1 MCGSCSN
8 WVDFVKSGCEKSWAE
23 VQADSFGFECRGCT
37 KMKELEVELEELRLL
52 VVAMVGR
59 EQGGCA
65 SSSGGGTVDD
75 KVGKDTRDARESSP
89 QPGRKLRGGK
99 VTGRRETGRKETGKK
114 GTGGKTTG
122 AKERG
127 VGETGGKEKGVGET
141 GGKEKGVGETG
152 GKEKGV
158 GETGG
163 KTTGVKEREVGETGG
178 KATGVKEREV
188 GETRAKEWE
197 VGETGAKETG
207 GKGSGQ
213 NVMEGIERKS
223 YSAAVIEGVRKRARV
238 FVGDSIVR
246 KTDRV
251 LNKGDDVVVCL
262 PGAKIEAITQRVKNI
277 VGSGKGGSVLVHVG
291 TNNVEREGTTAIVR
305 KYRQLVRTLKQTR
318 VEQVILSGI
327 LPVMG
332 RRGHK
337 YRNCRGMAINML
349 VQKLC
354 MEEEVGFVDL
364 WGSFVGRADMY
375 MKDGL
380 HLSGKGAAVF
390 ADKLSAAVDSDL
402 GTMTNIFGSKH
413 SLN

>member
-1 MCGSCSN
+1 MYEDEGT
-8 WVDFVKSGCEKSWAE
+8 
-23 VQADSFGFECRGCT
+23 RGG
-37 KMKELEVELEELRLL
+37 
-52 VVAMVGR
+52 VGR
-59 EQGGCA
+59 AEAARCGNCGKGTGGCA

-75 KVGKDTRDARESSP
+75 KLGIDTRDARESSP

-99 VTGRRETGRKETGKK
+99 MTGSRETGRKETGRK
-114 GTGGKTTG
+114 GT
-122 AKERG
+122 
-127 VGETGGKEKGVGET
+127 V
-141 GGKEKGVGETG
+141 
-152 GKEKGV
+152 
-158 GETGG
+158 G
-163 KTTGVKEREVGETGG
+163 KTTGVKERGAGEKGGKDKGVGEM
-178 KATGVKEREV
+178 GVKTTGMKKRGV

-223 YSAAVIEGVRKRARV
+223 YSAAVIEGVSKRARM

-251 LNKGDDVVVCL
+251 LNKGDNVVVCL
-262 PGAKIEAITQRVKNI
+262 PGAKIEAITERVKNI

-305 KYRQLVRTLKQTR
+305 KYMQLVRTLKQTR

-327 LPVMG
+327 LPEMG

-354 MEEEVGFVDL
+354 REEEVGFVDL

-390 ADKLSAAVDSDL
+390 TDKLSAAVDSDL

>member
-1 MCGSCSN
+1 MAVELITEVFKPICTN
-8 WVDFVKSGCEKSWAE
+8 QVDFVKSGCEKSWAE
-23 VQADSFGFECRGCT
+23 VQADSFSFECRGCT

-75 KVGKDTRDARESSP
+75 KGGKYTIDARPRESSP

-99 VTGRRETGRKETGKK
+99 VTGCRETGRKETGRK

-163 KTTGVKEREVGETGG
+163 KT
-178 KATGVKEREV
+178 TGVKEREV

-251 LNKGDDVVVCL
+251 LNKGDDVVICL
-262 PGAKIEAITQRVKNI
+262 PEAKIEAITERVKNI

-354 MEEEVGFVDL
+354 REEEGGF
-364 WGSFVGRADMY
+364 M
-375 MKDGL
+375 
-380 HLSGKGAAVF
+380 GKFCWEG
-390 ADKLSAAVDSDL
+390 
-402 GTMTNIFGSKH
+402 
-413 SLN
+413 

>member
-1 MCGSCSN
+1 MAPCKRQLKATRHLICGSCSN

-23 VQADSFGFECRGCT
+23 VQADSFSFECRGCT
-37 KMKELEVELEELRLL
+37 KMKELEEGLEELRLL

-99 VTGRRETGRKETGKK
+99 ATGHRETGRKETGRK

-122 AKERG
+122 VKER
-127 VGETGGKEKGVGET
+127 
-141 GGKEKGVGETG
+141 GVGETG

-163 KTTGVKEREVGETGG
+163 KTTGVKERG
-178 KATGVKEREV
+178 V

-223 YSAAVIEGVRKRARV
+223 YSAAVIEGARKRARV

-262 PGAKIEAITQRVKNI
+262 SGAKIEAITERVKNI
-277 VGSGKGGSVLVHVG
+277 VSSGKGGSVLVHVG

-318 VEQVILSGI
+318 FEQVILSGI

-337 YRNCRGMAINML
+337 YRHCRGMAIN
-349 VQKLC
+349 
-354 MEEEVGFVDL
+354 
-364 WGSFVGRADMY
+364 
-375 MKDGL
+375 
-380 HLSGKGAAVF
+380 
-390 ADKLSAAVDSDL
+390 
-402 GTMTNIFGSKH
+402 
-413 SLN
+413 